1 MIVYYSVCESLTP
14 AHAEARLVAKV
25 ILFIEI
31 IFITCI
37 SVQYASSGQV
47 AADEVA
53 ESYYQ

>member
-1 MIVYYSVCESLTP
+1 MFENLTP
-14 AHAEARLVAKV
+14 AHAEARWIAKV

-31 IFITCI
+31 TFITCI
-37 SVQYASSGQV
+37 SVQYASSAQV